1 MSENLEQQKPFRTWW
16 KHGFLIVI
24 LCLLAMN
31 IHTLV
36 SNLKAGY
43 SGANYIN
50 MVVVI
55 ALLLNHVAFFYA
67 TSGWLSKIMNVF
79 AWVWMIIGS
88 IYIFTRYL
96 VEFA

>member
-1 MSENLEQQKPFRTWW
+1 MSENLEQQKPFSTWW

-43 SGANYIN
+43 SGEKYGN
-50 MVVVI
+50 MVVVTM
-55 ALLLNHVAFFYA
+55 LLLNHVAFFYA
-67 TSGWLSKIMNVF
+67 TSGWLSKIMKVF
-79 AWVWMIIGS
+79 AYVWLIIGG
-88 IYIFTRYL
+88 IYIYTR
-96 VEFA
+96 